1 MGVSEVS
8 ENVVV
13 RVPSN
18 LSAMRLHPSVAHSD
32 ALSSTLLDVSD
43 ACVGIEY
50 IEHRRNARL
59 VLLPTMRCRLVV
71 LVPM

>member
-1 MGVSEVS
+1 MS

-13 RVPSN
+13 CVPSN

-43 ACVGIEY
+43 AYARIEH
-50 IEHRRNARL
+50 IEHRRHARL
-59 VLLPTMRCRLVV
+59 VRLPTMMCQLAV